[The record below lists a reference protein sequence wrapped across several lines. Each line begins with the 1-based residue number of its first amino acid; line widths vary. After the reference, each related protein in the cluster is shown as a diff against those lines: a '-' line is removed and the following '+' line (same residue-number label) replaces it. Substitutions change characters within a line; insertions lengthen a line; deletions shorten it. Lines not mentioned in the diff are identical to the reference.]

1 MPLAGKWVKDKGNWV
16 NVGGKE
22 IKTRTLYS
30 NERLIIREKCERRFL
45 NNEKV
50 SMLNMRRL

>member
-1 MPLAGKWVKDKGNWV
+1 MPLAGKWVKDKGKWV

-30 NERLIIREKCERRFL
+30 NERLIIRQKCERRFL
-45 NNEKV
+45 HNEKV
-50 SMLNMRRL
+50 SII